1 MVGLQG
7 IGFFERTTFMQRRTV
22 LAMMAGAGSLAS
34 VSLQSAY
41 ARLEPSTKS
50 PTKMP
55 AMLTRKIPSTGELLP
70 VIGIGTWQTFDV
82 AGDAQS
88 RAPLEEVMREFVA
101 LGGKVIDSSPM
112 YGRSED
118 VAGEVMAKLQ
128 LRDKLFI
135 ATKVWTS
142 GKAAGITQMEASMAK
157 LRVGLGNKPIDLMQ
171 VHNLLD
177 VETHLATLSAWKREG
192 RVRHIGVTHYTASAY
207 DAVAKIIAKH
217 PVDTVQINY
226 SIGEREAEQ
235 RLLPLARE
243 HDIAVIINRP
253 FAGGELFRR
262 LRAQPLPGWASE
274 IDCTSW
280 AQLMLKF
287 VIGHPAVTCAI
298 PGTGRLDHLRDNM
311 AAGLG
316 KLPDEKMR
324 MQIAAS
330 ASV

>member
-1 MVGLQG
+1 LGYNELA
-7 IGFFERTTFMQRRTV
+7 FFERTTFMQRRTV

-34 VSLQSAY
+34 VSLQSAF
-41 ARLEPSTKS
+41 ARLEPSIKS
-50 PTKMP
+50 PINVP
-55 AMLTRKIPSTGELLP
+55 VMLKRKIPSTGELLP

-88 RAPLEEVMREFVA
+88 RAPLEEVLREFVA

-118 VAGEVMAKLQ
+118 VAGEVISKLK

-142 GKAAGITQMEASMAK
+142 GKSAGIAQMEASMMK
-157 LRVGLGNKPIDLMQ
+157 LHVGMANEPIDLTQ

-235 RLLPLARE
+235 RLLPLAR
-243 HDIAVIINRP
+243 DRGIAVIVNRP

-262 LRAQPLPGWASE
+262 LRATPLPSWAGE
-274 IDCTSW
+274 INCTSW

-298 PGTGRLDHLRDNM
+298 PGTGKLEHLRDNM
-311 AAGLG
+311 AAGVG
-316 KLPDEKMR
+316 QLPDEKMR

-330 ASV
+330 AGV

>member
-1 MVGLQG
+1 
-7 IGFFERTTFMQRRTV
+7 MQRRTV

-157 LRVGLGNKPIDLMQ
+157 LRVGVGNKPIDLMQ

-192 RVRHIGVTHYTASAY
+192 RVRHIGVTHYTASSY

-243 HDIAVIINRP
+243 RGIAVIINRP

-262 LRAQPLPGWASE
+262 LRVQPLPGWASE

-330 ASV
+330 AGV

>member
-1 MVGLQG
+1 MN
-7 IGFFERTTFMQRRTV
+7 RRTV
-22 LAMMAGAGSLAS
+22 LATLAGVGSLAS
-34 VSLQSAY
+34 VSLQLAH

-50 PTKMP
+50 PTNVP
-55 AMLTRKIPSTGELLP
+55 LMLTRKVASSGELLP

-82 AGDAQS
+82 ASNAES

-118 VAGEVMAKLQ
+118 VAGEVIAKLK

-142 GKAAGITQMEASMAK
+142 GKAAGVTQMEASMAK
-157 LRVGLGNKPIDLMQ
+157 LRAKPIDAMQ
-171 VHNLLD
+171 IHNLLD

-192 RVRHIGVTHYTASAY
+192 RVRYIGVTHYTASAY

-243 HDIAVIINRP
+243 RGIAVIVNRP

-262 LRAQPLPGWASE
+262 LRATPLPSWASE
-274 IDCTSW
+274 IGCASW

-298 PGTGRLDHLRDNM
+298 PGTGKLDHLRDNM
-311 AAGLG
+311 AAGFG
-316 KLPDEKMR
+316 ELPDEKMR

-330 ASV
+330 AGV

>member
-1 MVGLQG
+1 
-7 IGFFERTTFMQRRTV
+7 
-22 LAMMAGAGSLAS
+22 
-34 VSLQSAY
+34 
-41 ARLEPSTKS
+41 
-50 PTKMP
+50 MP
-55 AMLTRKIPSTGELLP
+55 KKAADILTRKIASTGEVLP
-70 VIGIGTWQTFDV
+70 VIGLGTWQTFDV
-82 AGDAQS
+82 GNDAAS
-88 RAPLEEVMREFVA
+88 RAPLEEVMREFAA

-112 YGRSED
+112 YGRSEE
-118 VAGEVMAKLQ
+118 VAGDVMAKLK

-142 GKAAGITQMEASMAK
+142 GKSAGIAQMEASTAK
-157 LRVGLGNKPIDLMQ
+157 LLVGAGSKPIDLMQ

-217 PVDTVQINY
+217 PVDAVQINY

-243 HDIAVIINRP
+243 RGIAVIINRP

-262 LRAQPLPGWASE
+262 LRAQPLPEWAGE
-274 IDCTSW
+274 IGCTSW

-298 PGTGRLDHLRDNM
+298 PGTGKLEHLRDNM
-311 AAGLG
+311 AAAFGT
-316 KLPDEKMR
+316 LPDEKMR
-324 MQIAAS
+324 VKIATS
-330 ASV
+330 AGV

>member
-1 MVGLQG
+1 M
-7 IGFFERTTFMQRRTV
+7 
-22 LAMMAGAGSLAS
+22 
-34 VSLQSAY
+34 
-41 ARLEPSTKS
+41 
-50 PTKMP
+50 PTI
-55 AMLTRKIPSTGELLP
+55 AADILTRKILSTGEVLP
-70 VIGIGTWQTFDV
+70 VIGLGTWQTFDV
-82 AGDAQS
+82 GNDAAS

-112 YGRSED
+112 YGRSEE
-118 VAGEVMAKLQ
+118 VAGDVIAKLK

-142 GKAAGITQMEASMAK
+142 GKSAGIAQMEASMAK
-157 LRVGLGNKPIDLMQ
+157 LLVGAGSKPIDLMQ

-243 HDIAVIINRP
+243 RGIAVIINRP

-262 LRAQPLPGWASE
+262 LRAQPLPDWAGE
-274 IDCTSW
+274 IGCTSW

-298 PGTGRLDHLRDNM
+298 PGTGKLEHLRDNM
-311 AAGLG
+311 AAAFGT
-316 KLPDEKMR
+316 LPDEKMR
-324 MQIAAS
+324 VKIAAS
-330 ASV
+330 VDV

>member
-1 MVGLQG
+1 MNRRNVLNAITAIGAASLVGSPL
-7 IGFFERTTFMQRRTV
+7 RSSH
-22 LAMMAGAGSLAS
+22 A
-34 VSLQSAY
+34 QSRSEAV
-41 ARLEPSTKS
+41 
-50 PTKMP
+50 TKMP
-55 AMLTRKIPSTGELLP
+55 QILTRKIPSSGELMP

-82 AGDAQS
+82 GNDAAS
-88 RAPLEEVMREFVA
+88 RAPLEEVMREFAA

-118 VAGEVMAKLQ
+118 VAGEVIAKLK
-128 LRDKLFI
+128 LRDQLFI

-142 GKAAGITQMEASMAK
+142 GKSAGIAQMETSMAK
-157 LRVGLGNKPIDLMQ
+157 LHAKPIDLMQ

-177 VETHLATLSAWKREG
+177 VEIHLATLSAWKREG

-243 HDIAVIINRP
+243 RGIAVIINRP

-262 LRAQPLPGWASE
+262 LRATPLPSWAGE
-274 IDCTSW
+274 IGCTSW

-298 PGTGRLDHLRDNM
+298 PGTGKLEHLRDNM
-311 AAGLG
+311 AAAFGT
-316 KLPDEKMR
+316 LPDEKMR
-324 MQIAAS
+324 LKIATS
-330 ASV
+330 AGV

>member
-1 MVGLQG
+1 MN
-7 IGFFERTTFMQRRTV
+7 RRNV
-22 LAMMAGAGSLAS
+22 LHALAATGTAS
-34 VSLQSAY
+34 MGGVQLRSIHAQAN
-41 ARLEPSTKS
+41 AS
-50 PTKMP
+50 PI
-55 AMLTRKIPSTGELLP
+55 LTRKIPATGEMLP
-70 VIGIGTWQTFDV
+70 VIGLGTWQTFDV
-82 AGDAQS
+82 ASDAQS

-118 VAGEVMAKLQ
+118 VAGEVIAKLK

-142 GKAAGITQMEASMAK
+142 GKAAGITQMEASMTK
-157 LRVGLGNKPIDLMQ
+157 LQAKPIDLMQ

-177 VETHLATLSAWKREG
+177 VETHLAMLSAWKREG

-217 PVDTVQINY
+217 PVDTLQINY

-243 HDIAVIINRP
+243 RGIAVIINRP

-262 LRAQPLPGWASE
+262 LRAMPLPDFARE
-274 IDCTSW
+274 INCTSW

-287 VIGHPAVTCAI
+287 VISHPAVTCAI
-298 PGTGRLDHLRDNM
+298 PGTGKIDHLRDNM
-311 AAGLG
+311 AAGVGL
-316 KLPDEKMR
+316 LPDQTLR
-324 MQIAAS
+324 MKIAAS
-330 ASV
+330 AGAG

>member
-1 MVGLQG
+1 MH
-7 IGFFERTTFMQRRTV
+7 RRTV

-34 VSLQSAY
+34 VSPQSAY
-41 ARLEPSTKS
+41 ASLAPPIKSSTN
-50 PTKMP
+50 TTV
-55 AMLTRKIPSTGELLP
+55 MLRRKIPSTGELLP

-82 AGDAQS
+82 AGDAAS

-118 VAGEVMAKLQ
+118 VAGDVIAKLK

-142 GKAAGITQMEASMAK
+142 GKSAGIAQMEASMKK
-157 LRVGLGNKPIDLMQ
+157 LNAKPIELMQ

-192 RVRHIGVTHYTASAY
+192 RVRYLGVTHYTASAY
-207 DAVAKIIAKH
+207 DAVAKIITKH
-217 PVDTVQINY
+217 PVDTLQINY

-235 RLLPLARE
+235 RLLPLAR
-243 HDIAVIINRP
+243 DRGIAVIVNRP

-262 LRAQPLPGWASE
+262 LRATPIPSWANE
-274 IDCTSW
+274 INCTSW

-287 VIGHPAVTCAI
+287 VISHPTVTCAI
-298 PGTGRLDHLRDNM
+298 PGTGKLEHLRDNM
-311 AAGLG
+311 AAAVGP
-316 KLPDEKMR
+316 LPDDKMR
-324 MQIAAS
+324 MSIAAS
-330 ASV
+330 AGLG

>member
-1 MVGLQG
+1 MH
-7 IGFFERTTFMQRRTV
+7 RRNV
-22 LAMMAGAGSLAS
+22 LAMMACAGSLTS
-34 VSLQSAY
+34 VALQPAL
-41 ARLEPSTKS
+41 ARLVPSIKS
-50 PTKMP
+50 PVKMP
-55 AMLTRKIPSTGELLP
+55 QILTRNIPSTGELIP

-82 AGDAQS
+82 ASDVQS
-88 RAPLEEVMREFVA
+88 RAPLENVMREFVA

-118 VAGEVMAKLQ
+118 VAGEVIAKLK

-142 GKAAGITQMEASMAK
+142 GKAAGIAQMEASMTK
-157 LRVGLGNKPIDLMQ
+157 LRAKPIDLMQ

-177 VETHLATLSAWKREG
+177 VEAHLATLSAWKREG

-226 SIGEREAEQ
+226 SVGEREAEQ
-235 RLLPLARE
+235 RLLPLAR
-243 HDIAVIINRP
+243 DRGIAVIVNRP

-262 LRAQPLPGWASE
+262 LRAMPLPDWAGE

-287 VIGHPAVTCAI
+287 VIAHPVVTCVI
-298 PGTGRLDHLRDNM
+298 PGTGKLDHLRDNM
-311 AAGLG
+311 AAGFG
-316 KLPDEKMR
+316 ILPDEKMR
-324 MQIAAS
+324 MQIVAS
-330 ASV
+330 AGV

>member
-1 MVGLQG
+1 MNRRNVLHALAATGAAS
-7 IGFFERTTFMQRRTV
+7 IGGVRLRSAHAQANSVTPP
-22 LAMMAGAGSLAS
+22 SSHAS
-34 VSLQSAY
+34 VN
-41 ARLEPSTKS
+41 T
-50 PTKMP
+50 P
-55 AMLTRKIPSTGELLP
+55 AILTRKIPSTGERLP

-82 AGDAQS
+82 GSDAQS
-88 RAPLEEVMREFVA
+88 RAPLEDVMREFAA

-118 VAGEVMAKLQ
+118 VAGEIIAKLK
-128 LRDKLFI
+128 LRDKLFV

-157 LRVGLGNKPIDLMQ
+157 LHAKPIDLMQ

-177 VETHLATLSAWKREG
+177 VETHLDTLSAWKREG
-192 RVRHIGVTHYTASAY
+192 RVRYLGVTHYTASAY
-207 DAVAKIIAKH
+207 DAVAKIIARH

-243 HDIAVIINRP
+243 RGIAVIVNRP

-262 LRAQPLPGWASE
+262 LRATPLPDFARE
-274 IDCTSW
+274 IGCSSW

-287 VIGHPAVTCAI
+287 VISHPAVTCAI
-298 PGTGRLDHLRDNM
+298 PGTGKLEHLRDNM
-311 AAGLG
+311 AAGVG
-316 KLPDEKMR
+316 QLPDEKMR
-324 MQIAAS
+324 MKIAAS
-330 ASV
+330 AGVA

>member
-1 MVGLQG
+1 MNRRNVLNAITAIGAASLVGSPL
-7 IGFFERTTFMQRRTV
+7 RSSH
-22 LAMMAGAGSLAS
+22 A
-34 VSLQSAY
+34 QSRSEAV
-41 ARLEPSTKS
+41 
-50 PTKMP
+50 TKMP
-55 AMLTRKIPSTGELLP
+55 QILTRKIPSSGELMP

-101 LGGKVIDSSPM
+101 LGGKFIDSSPM

-118 VAGEVMAKLQ
+118 VAGEVIAKLK

-142 GKAAGITQMEASMAK
+142 GKSAGIAQMEASMAK
-157 LRVGLGNKPIDLMQ
+157 LHAKPIDLMQ

-207 DAVAKIIAKH
+207 DAVAKIIAKY

-243 HDIAVIINRP
+243 RGVAVIINRP
-253 FAGGELFRR
+253 FAGGELFRK
-262 LRAQPLPGWASE
+262 LRTQPLPDWAGE

-287 VIGHPAVTCAI
+287 VIAHPAVTCAI

-330 ASV
+330 AGV